1 VTDGEG
7 VPLAVKV
14 TAGQAHESTQFE
26 GVLDAVRVPQS
37 VGRPR
42 KRPWA
47 VAGGKGYSIPRI
59 RGWLAR
65 LRIEDVIPVKS
76 NEKARGGFDRELYR
90 RRNVIERCI
99 GWLKECRRIAMR
111 FEKLAVNF
119 LAMLKLAMIRLY
131 FRRLSDRA

>member
-1 VTDGEG
+1 MTDGEG

-26 GVLDAVRVPQS
+26 GVLEAVRVPQS
-37 VGRPR
+37 RGRPR
-42 KRPWA
+42 KRPGA
-47 VAGGKGYSIPRI
+47 VAGDKGYSIPRI
-59 RGWLAR
+59 REWLAR
-65 LRIEDVIPVKS
+65 RRIEDVIPAKS

-90 RRNVIERCI
+90 RRNVIERCL
-99 GWLKECRRIAMR
+99 GWLKECRRIATR